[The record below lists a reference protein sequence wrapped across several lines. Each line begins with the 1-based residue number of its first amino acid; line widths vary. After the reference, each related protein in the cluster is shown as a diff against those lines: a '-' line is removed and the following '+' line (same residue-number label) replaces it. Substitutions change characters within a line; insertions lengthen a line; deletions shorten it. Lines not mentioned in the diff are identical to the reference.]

1 MFLVP
6 YRKIHIVSPHSAEVI
21 AERLRVHTSRRWP
34 WFRSPAPQFDFVG
47 KVSLRRFRLLA
58 AIRKRN
64 IYQPWVLGRMT
75 PRPDGT
81 EIQIVQTLH
90 PTGIV
95 IIVTFLILALVL
107 WSRAG
112 YYGGAA
118 LFTAYLIVLHT
129 VMYCIRFWPQARRAE
144 KRIRQLA
151 MSVESSSSLPRADA
165 GLAGTHS
172 GSVQT
177 F

>member
-6 YRKIHIVSPHSAEVI
+6 YRRIHVVSPHSAEVI
-21 AERLRVHTSRRWP
+21 AERLRLHTSRRWP

-47 KVSLRRFRLLA
+47 KVSLNGFRLVP
-58 AIRKRN
+58 AIRDRN
-64 IYQPWVLGRMT
+64 TYQPWVLGRMT

-95 IIVTFLILALVL
+95 IIVSFLILALVL

-118 LFTAYLIVLHT
+118 LFTAGLIVLHG

-144 KRIRQLA
+144 ERIRQLA
-151 MSVESSSSLPRADA
+151 TKVESGTPPKKWTARAQSF
-165 GLAGTHS
+165 LL
-172 GSVQT
+172 V
-177 F
+177 

>member
-6 YRKIHIVSPHSAEVI
+6 FREIRVVSPHSAEVI
-21 AERLRVHTSRRWP
+21 AERLRLHTSRRWP

-47 KVSLRRFRLLA
+47 KVSLKGFRLVR
-58 AIRKRN
+58 AIRDRN
-64 IYQPWVLGRMT
+64 TYQPWVLGRMT
-75 PRPDGT
+75 PLPDGT

-95 IIVTFLILALVL
+95 IIVSFLILALVL

-118 LFTAYLIVLHT
+118 LFTAGLIVLHG
-129 VMYCIRFWPQARRAE
+129 VMYSIRFWPQARRAE
-144 KRIRQLA
+144 ERIRQLA
-151 MSVESSSSLPRADA
+151 MRVERW
-165 GLAGTHS
+165 
-172 GSVQT
+172 
-177 F
+177 